1 MFSMPPANGSKPAA
15 PAAGAASAADVVKD
29 SSDRAF
35 MADVI
40 EASRDVPVIVDFWA
54 PWCGPCKQL
63 GPIIEKVVRAARG
76 AVRLVK
82 IDTDAN
88 PMIASQLRVQS
99 IPAVYAFFQGRPVDG
114 FMGALPESQVKAF
127 VDKLV
132 ALAKQ
137 AGVGGGAD
145 DMLEEAFAQAK
156 EMMEGGD
163 LQGALD
169 LYSQIMQAEPE
180 NAQAYA
186 GIVRCLIA
194 AGDLE
199 NAKQMLAQA
208 PEAIAKDKELANV
221 RASLDVAEQAAN
233 AGPIPELME
242 KVARD
247 PNDHA
252 SRFDLAMALFAA
264 GKREAAVD
272 ELLEIFKR
280 DRTWNDDG
288 ARKQLVKFFEA
299 FGQTDPLTVKTRRR
313 LSTMMFS

>member
-15 PAAGAASAADVVKD
+15 PAAAGAADVVKD
-29 SSDRAF
+29 TTDRTF

-63 GPIIEKVVRAARG
+63 GPIIEKVVRATKG

-88 PMIASQLRVQS
+88 QMIASQLRVQS

-132 ALAKQ
+132 AMAKQ

-145 DMLEEAFAQAK
+145 EMLEEAFAQAK
-156 EMMEGGD
+156 EMLEAGD

-169 LYSQIMQAEPE
+169 LYSQILQAEPE

-186 GIVRCLIA
+186 GIVRCLIT

-199 NAKQMLAQA
+199 NAKQMLAQV
-208 PEAIAKDKELANV
+208 PEAMAKDKELANV
-221 RASLDVAEQAAN
+221 RAALDVAEQAAN

-242 KVARD
+242 KVSHD
-247 PNDHA
+247 PNDHT

-280 DRTWNDDG
+280 DRTWNEDA

-299 FGQTDPLTVKTRRR
+299 FGPADPLTVKTRRR
-313 LSTMMFS
+313 LSAMMFS

>member
-1 MFSMPPANGSKPAA
+1 
-15 PAAGAASAADVVKD
+15 
-29 SSDRAF
+29 
-35 MADVI
+35 
-40 EASRDVPVIVDFWA
+40 
-54 PWCGPCKQL
+54 
-63 GPIIEKVVRAARG
+63 
-76 AVRLVK
+76 
-82 IDTDAN
+82 
-88 PMIASQLRVQS
+88 
-99 IPAVYAFFQGRPVDG
+99 
-114 FMGALPESQVKAF
+114 VKAF

-137 AGVGGGAD
+137 AGAGGGAD

-156 EMMEGGD
+156 EMLEGGD

-169 LYSQIMQAEPE
+169 LYSQILQAEPE
-180 NAQAYA
+180 NVQAYA
-186 GIVRCLIA
+186 GIVRCLIT

-221 RASLDVAEQAAN
+221 RAALDVAEQAAN

-242 KVARD
+242 KVAHD